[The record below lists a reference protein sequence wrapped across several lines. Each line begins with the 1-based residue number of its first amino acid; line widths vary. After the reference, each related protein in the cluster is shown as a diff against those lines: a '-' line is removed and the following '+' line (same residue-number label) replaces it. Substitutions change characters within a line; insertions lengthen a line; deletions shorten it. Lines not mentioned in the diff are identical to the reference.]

1 MKKRKYKYYI
11 SDKQKFEES
20 ILKTFLIIFIFVLIF
35 IDFKFSI
42 EKNTRKII
50 TEEYI
55 VQTGDTLWQIAKSVD
70 NTDPRKKIE
79 EIKKDNNLKNSNLE
93 VGQVLKIKKLLN

>member
-11 SDKQKFEES
+11 ADYKKFEES

-55 VQTGDTLWQIAKSVD
+55 VQNGDTLWQIAKSVD
-70 NTDPRKKIE
+70 DTDPREKIE
-79 EIKKDNNLKNSNLE
+79 EIKKDNNLNDVNLI
-93 VGQVLKIKKLLN
+93 VGQVLKIKKNA